1 LLRPI
6 GYGSLDGVDT
16 PETVTGT
23 DTVAEVAVAKLDPAA
38 SRDAALVQQL
48 TDLVNEV
55 YAVAEEGLWQDGT
68 PRTTTTEIAGLV
80 AAGEIAVATVPDGTV
95 VGSVHLHRVAADTSE
110 LGMLV
115 AAPDRRG
122 AGIGRALVAFA
133 ERTSREQGLRAIQ
146 LELLVPREWR
156 HPSKDFLAAWYGR
169 IGYPI
174 VRIGRIDDAHPHLA
188 PFLATPCDVQVR
200 EKPLDGRTNRGAASS
215 EG

>member
-1 LLRPI
+1 LLRSI
-6 GYGSLDGVDT
+6 RCGSLDGVDT
-16 PETVTGT
+16 ETAADA
-23 DTVAEVAVAKLDPAA
+23 DTAAEVAVELLDPAA
-38 SRDAALVQQL
+38 SQEAALVQQL
-48 TDLVNEV
+48 TDLVNDV
-55 YAVAEEGLWQDGT
+55 YAVAEKGLWQDGT

-80 AAGEIAVATVPDGTV
+80 AAGEIAVATAPDGTV
-95 VGSVHLHRVAADTSE
+95 VGSIHLHRIAPDTSE
-110 LGMLV
+110 FGMLV

-146 LELLVPREWR
+146 LELLVPREGR
-156 HPSKDFLAAWYGR
+156 HPSKELLAEWYGR

-200 EKPLDGRTNRGAASS
+200 EKPLGGLTTRGAASS